1 MNAVKI
7 FLSDNAINEVT
18 SYYVS
23 LIEKS
28 LKIAGKLVIR
38 VNDINRI
45 SEGEAVV
52 TILPFDALKLILLK
66 KAKIIH
72 WFQGIGPEE
81 YQLLHS
87 EDKTIL
93 RTKSIVKILEISE
106 QIVLRK
112 SLGRIFVSESMA
124 RHYKEKYHMPDIDYV
139 VIPCYNTKLYNKDY
153 DNNRYENPTFIYVG
167 SSYAWQRLDK
177 TLDIFKA
184 VENLIPFARL
194 SVMTKDKEAVKY
206 MAEQRKIKNISI
218 GYASQDEL
226 DIIMSNHKYAFLVRD
241 DIDINRVSTPTK
253 MANYI
258 SVGLIPIY
266 SDAIDAFRENINL
279 ADFGICLP
287 NNLSIHEIA
296 VRIANH
302 HNRTKD
308 YINLEEMRGIKEQ
321 IFKNYYS
328 DDVNISKLVD
338 YFKNT
343 KFGGWL

>member
-1 MNAVKI
+1 MKI
-7 FLSDNAINEVT
+7 TKVFLSSRSLNEVT
-18 SYYVS
+18 LHYVS
-23 LIEKS
+23 LIESS
-28 LKIAGKLVIR
+28 LRRSGKLVLR
-38 VNDINRI
+38 VDSIKQI
-45 SEGEAVV
+45 APGEEVV
-52 TILPFDALKLILLK
+52 TILPLDALKLILLK
-66 KAKIIH
+66 NAKVIH

-124 RHYKEKYHMPDIDYV
+124 RHYKEKYDMPDIDYV
-139 VIPCYNTKLYNKDY
+139 VIPCYNTKLHYKGY
-153 DNNRYENPTFIYVG
+153 DNNRYKNPTFIYVG

-184 VENLIPFARL
+184 VEDLIPLAHL
-194 SVMTKDKEAVKY
+194 SVMTKDKEVVED
-206 MAEQRKIKNISI
+206 MAKQRKIKNISI
-218 GYASQDEL
+218 GYTSQDEL
-226 DIIMSNHKYAFLVRD
+226 DMIMSNHKYAFLVRD

-279 ADFGICLP
+279 ADFGLCLP
-287 NNLSIHEIA
+287 NNLSIYEIA
-296 VRIANH
+296 IRIASH

-308 YINLEEMRGIKEQ
+308 YINLEEMRGIQEQ

-328 DDVNISKLVD
+328 DDVNISKLVE

>member
-1 MNAVKI
+1 MKI
-7 FLSDNAINEVT
+7 TKVFLSSRSLNEVT
-18 SYYVS
+18 SHYVS
-23 LIEKS
+23 LIENS
-28 LKIAGKLVIR
+28 LKRTGKLVLR
-38 VNDINRI
+38 VDSIKQI
-45 SEGEAVV
+45 APGEEVV
-52 TILPFDALKLILLK
+52 TILPLDALKLILLR
-66 KAKIIH
+66 KARIIH
-72 WFQGIGPEE
+72 WFQGIAPEE

-106 QIVLRK
+106 QIVLRR

-124 RHYKEKYHMPDIDYV
+124 RHYKEKYDIPDIDYV
-139 VIPCYNTKLYNKDY
+139 VIPCYNTKLHYKGY
-153 DNNRYENPTFIYVG
+153 DNNRYKNPTFIYVG

-184 VENLIPFARL
+184 VEDLVPLAHL
-194 SVMTKDKEAVKY
+194 SVMTKDKEAVKG

-218 GYASQDEL
+218 GYTSQDEL

-279 ADFGICLP
+279 ADFGLRLP

-296 VRIANH
+296 IRIANH

-308 YINLEEMRGIKEQ
+308 YINLEEMRGIQEQ

-328 DDVNISKLVD
+328 DDVNISKLVE

-343 KFGGWL
+343 KFGG